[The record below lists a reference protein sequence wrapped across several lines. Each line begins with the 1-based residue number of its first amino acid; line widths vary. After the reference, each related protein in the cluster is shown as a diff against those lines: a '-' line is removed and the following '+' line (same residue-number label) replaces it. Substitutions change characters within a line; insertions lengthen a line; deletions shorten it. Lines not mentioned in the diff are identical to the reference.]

1 MLSAITT
8 FGAMIGTGIAG
19 FSWFGV
25 VSAVTAGQPVDSSLW
40 IKCVAGLVLL
50 AVCLLKDGLLPLL
63 YKAGKRTLKHL
74 PALMPLLLI
83 VGAVGGILSWK
94 ISPHLMPWHP
104 DPANLQMVMVSKQL
118 GHLIFGLVWIAFTYP
133 LLNAAAIYCWQEENE
148 GRTPNASQAYAFAKS
163 RYKRMFG
170 PHLKAVLMIQV
181 GLLVVVPG
189 ILYGLWYAFV
199 DPITATDDKSKK
211 PLDRSRKLTQG
222 RRGRILRAWL
232 PYVVWMI
239 PELTLPLLTTWT
251 ELLGGWAVAAF
262 FTFNMLLLV
271 WMKMVIFGLYEQ
283 RIADARKRLAA
294 KKVKEEAAG
303 NVIAIPVAADSSP
316 AVG

>member
-1 MLSAITT
+1 MLSALTT
-8 FGAMIGTGIAG
+8 LGAIIGTVLAG
-19 FSWFGV
+19 FAWFGV
-25 VSAVTAGQPVDSSLW
+25 VSAMTAGESVDSGLW
-40 IKCVAGLVLL
+40 INCLAGLVLL
-50 AVCLLKDGLLPLL
+50 AVCLLKDGLLQLL
-63 YKAGKRTLKHL
+63 FKAARRTLKHL
-74 PALMPLLLI
+74 PALMPLLLV
-83 VGAVGGILSWK
+83 VGALGGVLSWK

-104 DPANLQMVMVSKQL
+104 DPANLQMVMVAKQL
-118 GHLIFGLVWIAFTYP
+118 GHLIFGLIWIAFTYP

-148 GRTPNASQAYAFAKS
+148 GRTPNAAQAYAFAKS

-199 DPITATDDKSKK
+199 DPITATDDKSRK

-239 PELTLPLLTTWT
+239 PELTLPLMTTWT
-251 ELLGGWAVAAF
+251 EVLGGWAVAAF
-262 FTFNMLLLV
+262 FTLNMLLLV

-294 KKVKEEAAG
+294 KKATEHAAG
-303 NVIAIPVAADSSP
+303 NVVSMPSLEDAVPAA
-316 AVG
+316 G

>member
-1 MLSAITT
+1 MLSALTT
-8 FGAMIGTGIAG
+8 LGALIGTVLAG
-19 FSWFGV
+19 FAWFGV
-25 VSAVTAGQPVDSSLW
+25 VSAATTGQDIDSGLW
-40 IKCVAGLVLL
+40 IKVAAGLVLL
-50 AVCLLKDGLLPLL
+50 GVCLLKDGILPLL
-63 YKAGKRTLKHL
+63 FKAAKRTLKHL
-74 PALMPLLLI
+74 PALMPLLLV
-83 VGAVGGILSWK
+83 VGALGGFLSWK
-94 ISPHLMPWHP
+94 LSPHLMPWTP
-104 DPANLQMVMVSKQL
+104 DPRNQQMVMVASQL
-118 GHLIFGLVWIAFTYP
+118 GHMIFGLIWIGITYP
-133 LLNAAAIYCWQEENE
+133 LINAAAIYCWKAEDE
-148 GRTPNASQAYAFAKS
+148 GKTPNAAEAYAFAKG

-232 PYVVWMI
+232 PYVVWMV
-239 PELTLPLLTTWT
+239 PELTLPLMTTWT

-262 FTFNMLLLV
+262 FTVNLLLLV

-283 RIADARKRLAA
+283 RIEDARERLAA
-294 KKVKEEAAG
+294 KKAKEEAAG
-303 NVIAIPVAADSSP
+303 NVVSIPAAEDPVP
-316 AVG
+316 AAG